1 MSASSIT
8 KRLRNKLTA
17 GRMPFLRKDSASVFT
32 DIYRH
37 NYWGDDES
45 VSGPGSSLARTSV
58 IRARLSETIEKIG
71 AASLLDAA
79 CGDFN
84 WLRHVDLGELR
95 YIGADI
101 VSDLVVQNNRAY
113 GNALREFVL
122 LDITRD
128 PLPPTDAIL
137 CRDCFIHLSFAD
149 IQNVLSNFQKSE
161 CEYLLA
167 TTHTQIKENH
177 NIASGDWR
185 SVNLL
190 ASPFNLPTPLDL
202 VVENVETGKALGLW
216 RLEDLRTI

>member
-1 MSASSIT
+1 
-8 KRLRNKLTA
+8 
-17 GRMPFLRKDSASVFT
+17 MPFLRKDSSSVFT

-58 IRARLSETIEKIG
+58 IRAKLSETIEKIR

-84 WLRHVDLGELR
+84 WLRHVDLGALR

-101 VSDLVVQNNRAY
+101 VSELVFENGRAY
-113 GNALREFVL
+113 GNARREFVV

-128 PLPPTDAIL
+128 PLPPTDTIL
-137 CRDCFIHLSFAD
+137 CRDCFIHFSFAD
-149 IQNVLSNFQKSE
+149 IQNALRNFKKTE
-161 CEYLLA
+161 CKYLLA

-177 NIASGDWR
+177 DIATGNWR

-190 ASPFNLPTPLDL
+190 ASPFNLPTALDL
-202 VVENVETGKALGLW
+202 MVENVETGKALGLW